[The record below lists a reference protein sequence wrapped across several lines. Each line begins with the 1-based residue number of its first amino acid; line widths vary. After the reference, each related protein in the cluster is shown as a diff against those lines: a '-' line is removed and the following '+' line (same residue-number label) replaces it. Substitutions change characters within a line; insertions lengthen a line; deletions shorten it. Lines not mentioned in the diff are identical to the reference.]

1 MGRLPEKNSL
11 VDIFRWRVEESSN
24 LIVSK
29 FNNREL
35 TYSEFDSNANRVAQG
50 IVNEGCESDGRVA
63 FLAKNSDLFFEFL
76 YGTMKS

>member
-35 TYSEFDSNANRVAQG
+35 TYSAFDLSL
-50 IVNEGCESDGRVA
+50 IHI
-63 FLAKNSDLFFEFL
+63 
-76 YGTMKS
+76 

>member
-35 TYSEFDSNANRVAQG
+35 TYSEFDSNANPYE
-50 IVNEGCESDGRVA
+50 ICEERIIKIISKA
-63 FLAKNSDLFFEFL
+63 I
-76 YGTMKS
+76 